1 MWHPPIDQVLPSFC
15 PFPAL
20 APDTVYRSLAIMEKK
35 HSRGLLHHPT
45 DQGQDASQQVT
56 NSVDSVQ
63 CHPLRC
69 DCPGRGEQHDDNQ
82 ERNGRRCGLDR
93 IIPANAINGTIF
105 TLGCSVGVTA
115 TGATGYDHACAE
127 HDVGFTEGFKR
138 SSASPPQPERLVLHR
153 LLCAQQRPLTCRVRV
168 RVHSKK
174 PRRGRT
180 RPGLARPL
188 GP

>member
-1 MWHPPIDQVLPSFC
+1 VRYPW
-15 PFPAL
+15 
-20 APDTVYRSLAIMEKK
+20 
-35 HSRGLLHHPT
+35 
-45 DQGQDASQQVT
+45 
-56 NSVDSVQ
+56 
-63 CHPLRC
+63 LRTR
-69 DCPGRGEQHDDNQ
+69 PGRTPSAGVSSPMTIKNATGADA
-82 ERNGRRCGLDR
+82 GWTAS
-93 IIPANAINGTIF
+93 IPANAINGTIF

-174 PRRGRT
+174 PACSLSRST
-180 RPGLARPL
+180 S
-188 GP
+188 